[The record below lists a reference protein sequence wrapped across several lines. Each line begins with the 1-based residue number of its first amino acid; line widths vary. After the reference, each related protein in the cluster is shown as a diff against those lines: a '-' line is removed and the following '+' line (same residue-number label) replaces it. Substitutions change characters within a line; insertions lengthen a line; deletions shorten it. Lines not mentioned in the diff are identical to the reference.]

1 MNGGTPEKR
10 SDKNFTLLTLDIWHS
25 TNEPP
30 PPAVTKRLVKFV
42 GRKASIRPTFSQLD
56 GEGESETEDA
66 PSPTS
71 SSSATRTS
79 LTTTVAL
86 SSVSTK
92 AAPPALFLDEHFA
105 RLEDFQVASE
115 MLSIKTKQQEAAL
128 ARGDM
133 LPIKSNF

>member
-30 PPAVTKRLVKFV
+30 PPAVTTRLVKFV

-71 SSSATRTS
+71 SSSAPRTS
-79 LTTTVAL
+79 PTTTAAP

-92 AAPPALFLDEHFA
+92 AAPPALFLDEQGWKIS
-105 RLEDFQVASE
+105 RLQVRCCPS
-115 MLSIKTKQQEAAL
+115 
-128 ARGDM
+128 R
-133 LPIKSNF
+133 